1 MAEYIYPLTL
11 GVPFHMVDV
20 GGQRLQRYKWFK
32 CFDEAVTSVL
42 FLVASS
48 AYDQVSTLGTY
59 FFMF

>member
-1 MAEYIYPLTL
+1 
-11 GVPFHMVDV
+11 MVDV

-48 AYDQVSTLGTY
+48 AYDQVSTLGTPY
-59 FFMF
+59 AQLIFGYVLTSWFT